1 MYSPLNK
8 NDFERRI
15 LWIKIK
21 SFILAI
27 IFCFAYTF
35 QASLIPINA
44 QSRVKVVQCSKSYNK
59 LSKTASQNAKIIKRT
74 GEIAVPG
81 STFTVTRSY
90 AVTVSNSATIDA
102 IPEFLSLGYERSYQ
116 AGTAI
121 SWSKTN
127 TTNRNL
133 ELVVKAFY
141 DTYNVTSF
149 KETSPGSGSCTIE
162 YSTRTIYKGWGY
174 DLS

>member
-1 MYSPLNK
+1 MK
-8 NDFERRI
+8 
-15 LWIKIK
+15 KIRA
-21 SFILAI
+21 FICAI
-27 IFCFAYTF
+27 SFCFAYTF
-35 QASLIPINA
+35 QAVLIPVNA
-44 QSRVKVVQCSKSYNK
+44 QARERVVQCSKSYNQ
-59 LSKTASQNAKIIKRT
+59 LSKTASQNAQIIKRT

-81 STFTVTRSY
+81 STFTVTRTHK
-90 AVTVSNSATIDA
+90 VTVSNSATIDA
-102 IPEFLSLGYERSYQ
+102 VPEFLSLGYQRSYE
-116 AGTAI
+116 AGTTV

-149 KETSPGSGSCTIE
+149 RETSPGSGACTIS
-162 YSTRTIYKGWGY
+162 YSTRTVYKGWGY